1 MIYIYLINVKKY
13 FMNADNYQSINEII
27 DMFNSESSKLE
38 EIVNQALKK
47 FEDLSLAEIIE
58 TYYQIINVAALVK
71 LLRQN
76 FEDEKNSEKR
86 KLLLTRI
93 QEMERYIVEKFDGN
107 LHPLI
112 MAKLKNLI
120 ENSMKNLNDMTPNQ
134 GGKTKEEVENQGKM
148 YEKLRQIMS
157 TKEFVDQYNDGL
169 NSKLEN

>member
-1 MIYIYLINVKKY
+1 
-13 FMNADNYQSINEII
+13 MNADNYQSFNEII

-86 KLLLTRI
+86 KSLLTRI

-134 GGKTKEEVENQGKM
+134 GDKTKEEVENQGKT

-157 TKEFVDQYNDGL
+157 TKEFVDQYNDGVD
-169 NSKLEN
+169 SKLEN

>member
-1 MIYIYLINVKKY
+1 MIYIYLIHVKKY
-13 FMNADNYQSINEII
+13 FMNADNYQSFNEII

-86 KLLLTRI
+86 KSLLTRI

-134 GGKTKEEVENQGKM
+134 GDKTKEEVENQGKT

-157 TKEFVDQYNDGL
+157 TKEFVDQYNDGVD
-169 NSKLEN
+169 SKLEN